1 MPDPAERQIFP
12 IVVVHA
18 VTAAGLDDHYH
29 LNHKRVWSPVNL
41 ALNNYEAVT
50 PYPNTGIKPGE
61 MRYEAHQPALLRTG
75 ELFGMIYDELVDDL
89 RDELRYGPIPVQP
102 VYPFAYDWRQDN
114 FRSAEQLR
122 QFCDE
127 VIARTNLMP
136 HDRRKVDPDDKGL
149 PLCDGVDIVAHS
161 MGGLVTAACIAG
173 NEAWSKKRVRR
184 VVTLGTPYRGASAAL
199 LKLATGTGPLFGAGR
214 ERERRMA
221 RVTPSVYQLLPEF
234 EGALEGRSPADIW
247 KPETFQPSI
256 KDSIAAFIAECHAD
270 DAVRRSSRRCKDEAD
285 RVFPELLDLARKF
298 RAVVKKASPSQLR
311 KDGGWLAVVGAGE
324 KTLIRTGFLTKAQSG
339 TSEIRFR
346 FDEDKDYCPH
356 SGKLEGDLLTGDG
369 TVPLAAAIPPWQ
381 DPWRNTIVVT
391 RQDFTFG
398 EWSDK
403 IVAKGATFHGALP
416 LLNLAQRWIINFVR
430 PEWLIPRN
438 ADDPTPRANRLGQHG
453 NLWGRLAPVPG
464 APTLPSARKQR
475 LEALQ
480 KIWQPQG
487 FPTLELTNCPED

>member
-18 VTAAGLDDHYH
+18 VTAAGLDDRYL
-29 LNHKRVWSPVNL
+29 LNHKRVWSPINL
-41 ALNNYEAVT
+41 ALNDYETVT
-50 PYPNTGIKPGE
+50 PYPHTGVKPGE
-61 MRYEAHQPALLRTG
+61 MRYEARQPALVRAG
-75 ELFGMIYDELVDDL
+75 EPFGMIYDELVDDL

-114 FRSAEQLR
+114 FRSAEELR
-122 QFCDE
+122 VFCDE

-136 HDRRKVDPDDKGL
+136 HDRRKVDPEDKGL

-161 MGGLVTAACIAG
+161 MGGLVAAACIAG
-173 NEAWSKKRVRR
+173 NEAWSRKRVRR

-199 LKLATGTGPLFGAGR
+199 LKLATGTGPLFGPGR

-234 EGALEGRSPADIW
+234 EGALEGHPATDIW

-256 KDSIAAFIAECHAD
+256 KDSIASFIAEVHAD
-270 DAVRRSSRRCKDEAD
+270 DAVRRSTRRCKEEAD
-285 RVFPELLDLARKF
+285 RVFPELLDLAKKF
-298 RAVVKKASPSQLR
+298 RGVVKKASPGQLR
-311 KDGGWLAVVGAGE
+311 KDGGWLAIAGAGE

-346 FDEDKDYCPH
+346 FDEDKDYCP
-356 SGKLEGDLLTGDG
+356 GTGRLEGDLLTGDG
-369 TVPLAAAIPPWQ
+369 TVPLSAAIPPW
-381 DPWRNTIVVT
+381 DEPWRNTIVVT

-398 EWSDK
+398 EWTDK
-403 IVAKGATFHGALP
+403 IVAKGAAFHCALP

-430 PEWLIPRN
+430 PEWL
-438 ADDPTPRANRLGQHG
+438 DPDTQPRAHRLGQHG
-453 NLWGRLAPVPG
+453 NLWGRLAPVAG

-487 FPTLELTNCPED
+487 FPTLELTDCPED